1 MESGTHIIN
10 VVTTTMPE
18 INPTLAFVFLKV
30 ALRADSTEFKALHDS
45 GCAATTMSTQA
56 FMKLTDSDKII
67 VTQQKKNG
75 PILHVSTFNLVPKV
89 ASSFLAQD
97 QKFLN

>member
-1 MESGTHIIN
+1 MT
-10 VVTTTMPE
+10 E

-30 ALRADSTEFKALHDS
+30 ATNKWEDSTEFKALHDS

-67 VTQQKKNG
+67 VTQQKKMVQSCMFQLS
-75 PILHVSTFNLVPKV
+75 ILCQKLQVLFWHKIK
-89 ASSFLAQD
+89 SF
-97 QKFLN
+97 

>member
-1 MESGTHIIN
+1 MT
-10 VVTTTMPE
+10 E

-30 ALRADSTEFKALHDS
+30 ATNKWEDSTEFKALHDS

-67 VTQQKKNG
+67 VTQPKKKKNG

>member
-1 MESGTHIIN
+1 MT
-10 VVTTTMPE
+10 E

-30 ALRADSTEFKALHDS
+30 ATNKWEDSTEFKALHDS

-89 ASSFLAQD
+89 ASSFLAQN

>member
-18 INPTLAFVFLKV
+18 MNPTLAFVFLKV

-56 FMKLTDSDKII
+56 S
-67 VTQQKKNG
+67 
-75 PILHVSTFNLVPKV
+75 
-89 ASSFLAQD
+89 
-97 QKFLN
+97 